1 MVHNLVPLIQ
11 KKVGLAQLI
20 RAPLEHRNFTG
31 MVQEFHR
38 EQFKNAGKTQD
49 WEKIPPI
56 QRRP

>member
-1 MVHNLVPLIQ
+1 VPLIQ

-31 MVQEFHR
+31 TVQEFHR
-38 EQFKNAGKTQD
+38 KQFKNAGKTQD